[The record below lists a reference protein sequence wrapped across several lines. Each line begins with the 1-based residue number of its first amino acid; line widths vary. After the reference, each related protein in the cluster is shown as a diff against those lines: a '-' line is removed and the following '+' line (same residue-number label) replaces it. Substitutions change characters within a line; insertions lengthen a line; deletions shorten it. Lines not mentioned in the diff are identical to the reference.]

1 MTPDETRP
9 IDKLL
14 LPFGKEVAIEEIVFD
29 AEVRLL
35 RLRIR
40 ERSRFTIVDLDPDSA
55 EAWGARLLEWAA
67 GERAA
72 GSTGDDRA
80 PEPEPEPEAP

>member
-1 MTPDETRP
+1 MTPEETRL
-9 IDKLL
+9 IGKLL
-14 LPFGKEVAIEEIVFD
+14 LPFGKEVEIQEVVFE

-40 ERSRFTIVDLDPDSA
+40 ERSRFTIIDLDPDSA
-55 EAWGARLLEWAA
+55 EAWAAHLLEWAA

-72 GSTGDDRA
+72 GSASDGRGRD
-80 PEPEPEPEAP
+80 PEAP